1 MPSRAVAGRGQ
12 LLADIDTSTPAVVLK
27 LDPNVFHHG
36 GLGVIR
42 SLGRLGVPIHA
53 VHEDPLAPAA
63 ASRYVRGRWRWNP
76 GAGDPDRITG
86 GLIRLAER
94 IGRPSVLV
102 PTDDAGAIFLAEH
115 GAYLRRWFL
124 FPAPAP
130 DLPRR
135 LADKHRLH
143 LLCRDRGMPTPA
155 TASPASAD
163 EAHDFARRVGFPLFA
178 KRTRPWHP
186 ADGSRGRSTRLL
198 HTPADLA
205 ALTRSW
211 PRAAGVHVDGDD
223 PGFLLQEYIPGG
235 PGADWFFHGYCDAD
249 SVCRPG
255 FTGVKERS
263 YPAHAG
269 LTSLGRTAENDP
281 LRAELEQL
289 LKDLRYSGLMDLD
302 LRRDARDG
310 SYRLLDFNPRLG
322 AQFRVFE
329 DAGGLDVVRAAY
341 LDLTGQPVPPAGPCR
356 DRRLAVENYDLLA
369 ALGYRRRGELHLRTW
384 VRSLRQVDETAW
396 FARDDLAPF
405 GLMCLRTGW
414 RAVSRPFRGRSR
426 PATRVAPH
434 YRPGRARAV
443 IPQPDTT
450 RDTADAVTPLS
461 KERP

>member
-1 MPSRAVAGRGQ
+1 MPSRDRAGLGHV
-12 LLADIDTSTPAVVLK
+12 LSDVDTSTPAVVLK

-42 SLGRLGVPIHA
+42 SLGRLGVPVHA

-76 GAGDPDRITG
+76 GVDDPDRIAA
-86 GLIRLAER
+86 GLTRLAER
-94 IGRPSVLV
+94 IGRPAVLV

-115 GAYLRRWFL
+115 GSSLRRWFL

-135 LADKHRLH
+135 LADKYRLH
-143 LLCRDRGMPTPA
+143 LLCRDRSVPTPA
-155 TASPASAD
+155 TTVPASPD
-163 EAHDFARRVGFPLFA
+163 EAHDFARRVGYPLVA

-186 ADGSRGRSTRLL
+186 ADGPRGRSTLL
-198 HTPADLA
+198 LRTPTDLV

-211 PRAAGVHVDGDD
+211 PHPVGSYADGDD
-223 PGFLLQEYIPGG
+223 PGILLQEYIPGG
-235 PGADWFFHGYCDAD
+235 PDADWFFHGYCDAD

-269 LTSLGRTAENDP
+269 LTSLGRATENEP
-281 LRAELEQL
+281 MRAEVERLIGE
-289 LKDLRYSGLMDLD
+289 LRYRGLVDLD
-302 LRRDARDG
+302 LRRDLRDG

-341 LDLTGQPVPPAGPCR
+341 LDLTGQPVPAARPCP

-369 ALGYRRRGELHLRTW
+369 ALGYRRRGELRLGAW
-384 VRSLRQVDETAW
+384 VRSLRHVDETAW

-414 RAVSRPFRGRSR
+414 RAASRPFRGRTR
-426 PATRVAPH
+426 PAKSVAPH
-434 YRPGRARAV
+434 YRPGRARAAV
-443 IPQPDTT
+443 PQTHAT
-450 RDTADAVTPLS
+450 RGAAEAVTSLD
-461 KERP
+461 KECT